1 VNEVRVTI
9 KPRSEIDV
17 EKLALALLAIAES
30 LPPTEQ
36 DRLAAEGAVIAE
48 QLDLYPKKSKKRKGS
63 AA

>member
-1 VNEVRVTI
+1 MSEVRVTI
-9 KPRSEIDV
+9 KPRGEIDV

-30 LPPTEQ
+30 LPPAEQ
-36 DRLAAEGAVIAE
+36 DRLAAEGAMIAE